1 MDEKV
6 KEAQVWLNKTY
17 GSREGFV
24 KVEENGRTGNAV
36 MNALVRALQIELH
49 MSNITGYFG
58 EETAKNYNSK
68 AIKKGDRDSDNNFV
82 RILQYGLFCKGYN
95 PSAVTGFF
103 GDGTMEAVTKVQLDA
118 GFSEDYITERLSAK
132 VFKEILCS
140 DALVLVPGG
149 DSKIRLIQQYLNRY
163 YGGYFDIIPCDG
175 KYNANTNKALIYAF
189 QISAGMDAYTANGNF
204 GPATQELAKQ
214 NTLTVGTG
222 KGKLVKLAKFG
233 LYINGVR
240 KFKENSFDCSDGNNF
255 TETFDERMEN
265 AVKEFQK
272 FTGMLNIDGVVDIKV
287 WMSLFVSTG
296 YPKRDVLACDAST
309 QITETKAKR
318 IYANDFRI
326 IGRYLTGCTA
336 NGPKNLTREELSILF
351 NQGLSVFAIYQ
362 DEKEYYNCHPDEET
376 TVHYYNY
383 DQGYSDAKKAVEAAE
398 DLGIPYGE
406 PIFFAV
412 DYDFNDDQTTDMII
426 PHFQGIAKYI
436 RDNGHKYTIGCYGPR
451 NICTRIGNYGYAKY
465 SFVSDMSTGYSGN
478 KGFILPDNWVF
489 DQIRE
494 YTQGSADGAFAL
506 DCVATSG
513 KYNGFNHII
522 DRPEQQIKPSSRDVA
537 NGFCVDTLKLLG
549 IDVDIVKFNAETEV
563 SLPGVTVKY
572 KATQG
577 ESISIG
583 DGFTRAKFD
592 IVDGKIEDK
601 AYITATKGFKNVSE
615 DNSMMVDASGILD
628 FQSKVQFMVNNG
640 YIEMGV
646 SLLDDG
652 TFKWFIL
659 FHKNMSIEE
668 GLEEYVELGLEFE
681 FDDRLS
687 EAEVQKYRKIEEII
701 ATQEQTEETIKMFVA
716 STVMCISNVFN
727 TVEKAVNEAGKV
739 VKKYHLANYLI
750 LLIVVLI
757 IVFAGTPAVAALT
770 ALLIEVK

>member
-1 MDEKV
+1 
-6 KEAQVWLNKTY
+6 
-17 GSREGFV
+17 
-24 KVEENGRTGNAV
+24 
-36 MNALVRALQIELH
+36 
-49 MSNITGYFG
+49 
-58 EETAKNYNSK
+58 
-68 AIKKGDRDSDNNFV
+68 
-82 RILQYGLFCKGYN
+82 
-95 PSAVTGFF
+95 
-103 GDGTMEAVTKVQLDA
+103 
-118 GFSEDYITERLSAK
+118 
-132 VFKEILCS
+132 
-140 DALVLVPGG
+140 
-149 DSKIRLIQQYLNRY
+149 
-163 YGGYFDIIPCDG
+163 
-175 KYNANTNKALIYAF
+175 
-189 QISAGMDAYTANGNF
+189 
-204 GPATQELAKQ
+204 
-214 NTLTVGTG
+214 
-222 KGKLVKLAKFG
+222 
-233 LYINGVR
+233 
-240 KFKENSFDCSDGNNF
+240 
-255 TETFDERMEN
+255 
-265 AVKEFQK
+265 
-272 FTGMLNIDGVVDIKV
+272 
-287 WMSLFVSTG
+287 MSLFVSTG

-549 IDVDIVKFNAETEV
+549 IDVDVVKFNAETEV

-601 AYITATKGFKNVSE
+601 VYVAVSE
-615 DNSMMVDASGILD
+615 AFKEAKLEDSLTFDTDAVFD
-628 FQSKVQFMVNNG
+628 FQLKAQFMVNNG
-640 YIEMGV
+640 YMEIGTSVNEDG
-646 SLLDDG
+646 LL
-652 TFKWFIL
+652 KQYIL
-659 FHKNMSIEE
+659 FHKDMSISEE
-668 GLEEYVELGLEFE
+668 LNEFVEISLEFIFE
-681 FDDRLS
+681 NKLS
-687 EAEVQKYRKIEEII
+687 KEDVEDYKKQ
-701 ATQEQTEETIKMFVA
+701 
-716 STVMCISNVFN
+716 
-727 TVEKAVNEAGKV
+727 VEKIKNNRRKEEVEAIICLSFYYSV
-739 VKKYHLANYLI
+739 FSVINSVKSFISEHYILAIVIVI
-750 LLIVVLI
+750 LFLIVAKYPQGIILI
-757 IVFAGTPAVAALT
+757 I
-770 ALLIEVK
+770 

>member
-82 RILQYGLFCKGYN
+82 KILQYGLFCKGYN

-549 IDVDIVKFNAETEV
+549 IDVDVVKFNAETEV

-601 AYITATKGFKNVSE
+601 VYVAVSE
-615 DNSMMVDASGILD
+615 AFKEAKLEDSLTFDTDAVFD
-628 FQSKVQFMVNNG
+628 FQLKAQFMVNNG
-640 YIEMGV
+640 YMEIGTSVNEDG
-646 SLLDDG
+646 LL
-652 TFKWFIL
+652 KQYIL
-659 FHKNMSIEE
+659 FHKDMSISEE
-668 GLEEYVELGLEFE
+668 LNEFVEISLEFIFE
-681 FDDRLS
+681 NKLS
-687 EAEVQKYRKIEEII
+687 KEDVEDYKKQ
-701 ATQEQTEETIKMFVA
+701 
-716 STVMCISNVFN
+716 
-727 TVEKAVNEAGKV
+727 VEKIKNNRRKEEVEAIICLSFYYSV
-739 VKKYHLANYLI
+739 FSVINSVKSFISEHYILAIVIVI
-750 LLIVVLI
+750 LFLIVAKYPQGIILI
-757 IVFAGTPAVAALT
+757 I
-770 ALLIEVK
+770 

>member
-1 MDEKV
+1 
-6 KEAQVWLNKTY
+6 
-17 GSREGFV
+17 
-24 KVEENGRTGNAV
+24 
-36 MNALVRALQIELH
+36 
-49 MSNITGYFG
+49 
-58 EETAKNYNSK
+58 
-68 AIKKGDRDSDNNFV
+68 
-82 RILQYGLFCKGYN
+82 
-95 PSAVTGFF
+95 
-103 GDGTMEAVTKVQLDA
+103 
-118 GFSEDYITERLSAK
+118 
-132 VFKEILCS
+132 
-140 DALVLVPGG
+140 
-149 DSKIRLIQQYLNRY
+149 
-163 YGGYFDIIPCDG
+163 
-175 KYNANTNKALIYAF
+175 
-189 QISAGMDAYTANGNF
+189 
-204 GPATQELAKQ
+204 
-214 NTLTVGTG
+214 
-222 KGKLVKLAKFG
+222 
-233 LYINGVR
+233 
-240 KFKENSFDCSDGNNF
+240 
-255 TETFDERMEN
+255 
-265 AVKEFQK
+265 
-272 FTGMLNIDGVVDIKV
+272 
-287 WMSLFVSTG
+287 MSLFVSTG

-362 DEKEYYNCHPDEET
+362 DEKEYYNSHPDEET

-601 AYITATKGFKNVSE
+601 VYVAVSE
-615 DNSMMVDASGILD
+615 AFKEAKLEDSLTFDTDAVFD
-628 FQSKVQFMVNNG
+628 FQLKAQFMVNNG
-640 YIEMGV
+640 YMEIGTSVNEDG
-646 SLLDDG
+646 LL
-652 TFKWFIL
+652 KQYIL
-659 FHKNMSIEE
+659 FHKDMSISEE
-668 GLEEYVELGLEFE
+668 LNEFVEISLEFIFE
-681 FDDRLS
+681 NKLS
-687 EAEVQKYRKIEEII
+687 KEDVEDYKKQ
-701 ATQEQTEETIKMFVA
+701 
-716 STVMCISNVFN
+716 
-727 TVEKAVNEAGKV
+727 VEKIKNNRRKEEVEAIICLSFYYSV
-739 VKKYHLANYLI
+739 FSVINSVKSFISEHYILAIVIVI
-750 LLIVVLI
+750 LFLIVAKYPQGIILI
-757 IVFAGTPAVAALT
+757 I
-770 ALLIEVK
+770 

>member
-82 RILQYGLFCKGYN
+82 KILQYGLFCKGYN

-255 TETFDERMEN
+255 TETFDERMAN

-601 AYITATKGFKNVSE
+601 VYVAVSE
-615 DNSMMVDASGILD
+615 AFKEAKLEDSLTFDTDAVFD
-628 FQSKVQFMVNNG
+628 FQLKAQFMVNNG
-640 YIEMGV
+640 YMEIGTSVNEDG
-646 SLLDDG
+646 LL
-652 TFKWFIL
+652 KQYIL
-659 FHKNMSIEE
+659 FHKDMSISEE
-668 GLEEYVELGLEFE
+668 LNEFVEISLEFIFE
-681 FDDRLS
+681 NKLS
-687 EAEVQKYRKIEEII
+687 KEDVEDYKKQ
-701 ATQEQTEETIKMFVA
+701 
-716 STVMCISNVFN
+716 
-727 TVEKAVNEAGKV
+727 VEKIKNNRRKEEVEAIICLSFYYSV
-739 VKKYHLANYLI
+739 FSVINSVKSFISEHYILAIVIVI
-750 LLIVVLI
+750 LFLIVAKYPQGIILI
-757 IVFAGTPAVAALT
+757 I
-770 ALLIEVK
+770 

>member
-82 RILQYGLFCKGYN
+82 KILQYGLFCKGYN

-549 IDVDIVKFNAETEV
+549 IDVDVVKFNAETEV

-592 IVDGKIEDK
+592 IVDGKIKDK
-601 AYITATKGFKNVSE
+601 VYVAVSE
-615 DNSMMVDASGILD
+615 AFKEAKLEDSLTFDTDAVFD
-628 FQSKVQFMVNNG
+628 FQLKAQFMVNNG
-640 YIEMGV
+640 YMEIGTSVNEDG
-646 SLLDDG
+646 LL
-652 TFKWFIL
+652 KQYIL
-659 FHKNMSIEE
+659 FHKDMSISEE
-668 GLEEYVELGLEFE
+668 LNEFVEISLEFIFE
-681 FDDRLS
+681 NKLS
-687 EAEVQKYRKIEEII
+687 KEDVEDYKKQ
-701 ATQEQTEETIKMFVA
+701 
-716 STVMCISNVFN
+716 
-727 TVEKAVNEAGKV
+727 VEKIKNNRRKEEVEAIICLSFYYSV
-739 VKKYHLANYLI
+739 FSVINSVKSFISEHYILAIVIVI
-750 LLIVVLI
+750 LFLIVAKYPQGIILI
-757 IVFAGTPAVAALT
+757 I
-770 ALLIEVK
+770 